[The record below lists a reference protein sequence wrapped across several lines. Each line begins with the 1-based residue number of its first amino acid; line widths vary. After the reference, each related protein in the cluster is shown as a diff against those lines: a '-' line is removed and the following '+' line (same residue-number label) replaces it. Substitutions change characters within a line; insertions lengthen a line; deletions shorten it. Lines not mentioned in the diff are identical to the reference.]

1 MNKLFRIYGNSIFNL
16 NYAKSIR
23 LDKNHIFLNMISDNE
38 NIFGFGF
45 WISGGGDRETKIQF
59 ETDELAN
66 EEFNNIKNLLN
77 LTENEK

>member
-1 MNKLFRIYGNSIFNL
+1 
-16 NYAKSIR
+16 
-23 LDKNHIFLNMISDNE
+23 MISDNE